1 MCTCTHPFPLNV
13 LKAAADWRNRIET
26 SRGRYIIYMCIRT
39 CSWSVQVCCPGCHW
53 RAARGGS
60 LVRSIHTHT
69 RLSLA
74 ILLPLSLEKV
84 LCELSI
90 ESEMQW
96 CPHVTLCV
104 YMCCCHVC
112 EFYVCLLSPHTG
124 WDVGVSGTR
133 IQTITLR
140 KLLQMCGIQNHHFTL
155 PFIAC
160 LSLEHVAIRT
170 VTSVWLSLSPLC
182 VPFHV

>member
-1 MCTCTHPFPLNV
+1 MYSSIPVERAQGSSRLMKSNRDFPWTLCHIYISE
-13 LKAAADWRNRIET
+13 LALD
-26 SRGRYIIYMCIRT
+26 RYKFV
-39 CSWSVQVCCPGCHW
+39 VQVVIGEQ
-53 RAARGGS
+53 RGEG
-60 LVRSIHTHT
+60 VWYVAYTHTHT

-74 ILLPLSLEKV
+74 ILLSFSLEKV

-96 CPHVTLCV
+96 CSHVTLCV

-160 LSLEHVAIRT
+160 RSLEHVAIRT
-170 VTSVWLSLSPLC
+170 VTSV
-182 VPFHV
+182 